1 MSFFVPQIYDGESS
15 TNSTQFNIAAV
26 GDWACNNNTQN
37 TAKNI
42 VENRPELVIA
52 LGDLSYQRDPDCWFD
67 TISPIDN
74 ITTIVRGDHDNDRRM
89 DSYKE
94 HSI

>member
-1 MSFFVPQIYDGESS
+1 
-15 TNSTQFNIAAV
+15 
-26 GDWACNNNTQN
+26 
-37 TAKNI
+37 